1 MTNEVEIEQVK
12 SDALAIPEQAKAIL
26 VVDNASYAQAGSIL
40 VEIKGLRKKIKS
52 VFSPM
57 KEAAVKAHKAILEQ
71 ERQADKPLI
80 EAENIIKPALA
91 KFDADQETIRYK
103 KELALRAVAK
113 KAEEERQL
121 AEAIALEAQGEKK
134 EAAQVMSEPVYVPP
148 VVVASTVPKL
158 KGVSYPVTWKFR
170 VVNVGAIPK
179 QYLMPDMVKIGGVV
193 RAMKSG
199 TNIPGIEAYPEKG
212 TSSRAR

>member
-12 SDALAIPEQAKAIL
+12 SDALAIPEQAKAIQ
-26 VVDNASYAQAGSIL
+26 VVDNASYARAGAVL
-40 VEIKGLRKKIKS
+40 VAIKGIRKQIKAT
-52 VFSPM
+52 FKPM
-57 KEAAVKAHKAILEQ
+57 KQKIDESKREVLEQ
-71 ERQADKPLI
+71 ERKLDAPLI
-80 EAENIIKPALA
+80 EGEEFIKPQLA
-91 KFDADQETIRYK
+91 RWDAEQKTIRYE

-121 AEAIALEAQGEKK
+121 AEAIALEEQGETK
-134 EAAQVMSEPVYVPP
+134 EAEQIMAAPVYVPP

-170 VVNVGAIPK
+170 VVNVGLVPRP
-179 QYLMPDMVKIGGVV
+179 YLMPDPVKIGGVV